1 VGARQRFGPE
11 IAESSLPPPGRH
23 ARKRRGH
30 EAAQTGDRAIT
41 IQSVPRPRPPFER
54 IALLLQGGG
63 ALGSYQAGVY
73 QALAEANLHPD
84 WVAGIS
90 IGAINSALIA
100 GNPPETR
107 VEKLRAFWETV
118 TKSPMGVPT
127 LKGLDFTSDI
137 QHQFV
142 NQLRSFGTLMFG
154 APDFF
159 KPRFP
164 PPIFTPSGNPGN
176 LAYYDVSP
184 LKALL
189 ERLVDFDR
197 INAKEM
203 RFSVGATNVKTG
215 NFIYF
220 DNDTHKV
227 GSQHV
232 IASGSLPPGFPAAEV
247 DGEFYWDGGV
257 VSNTPLQWM
266 LDSRPRADTLAFQID
281 LWSARG
287 DLPRDMVEVDVR
299 MKDIRY
305 SSRTRAGTD
314 QFRQMQALRRAT
326 AKILGDMP
334 PEQRQTPEAELL
346 AQEADTKVYNIIHT
360 IYRARKY
367 EGASKDY
374 EFSRR
379 TMEEHWAS
387 GYEDMTRTLEHPEVL
402 ERPTSPDGV
411 FTFDLA
417 LQARKETEK

>member
-1 VGARQRFGPE
+1 
-11 IAESSLPPPGRH
+11 
-23 ARKRRGH
+23 
-30 EAAQTGDRAIT
+30 
-41 IQSVPRPRPPFER
+41 VPRPRPPFER

-100 GNPPETR
+100 GNPPEQR
-107 VEKLRAFWETV
+107 VEKLRTFWETI
-118 TKSPMGVPT
+118 TRSPLGVPMM
-127 LKGLDFTSDI
+127 KGFDFGSDMER
-137 QHQFV
+137 QFV
-142 NQLRSFGTLMFG
+142 NQLGSFATLMFG
-154 APDFF
+154 APEFF
-159 KPRFP
+159 KPRIP
-164 PPIFTPSGNPGN
+164 PPIFTPAGNPGN
-176 LAYYDVSP
+176 LAYYDVAP

-220 DNDTHKV
+220 DNDTHTI
-227 GSQHV
+227 GPQHV

-257 VSNTPLQWM
+257 VSNTPLQWV
-266 LDSRPRADTLAFQID
+266 LDAYPRADTLAFQID

-287 DLPRDMVEVDVR
+287 DLPRDMIEVDTR

-326 AKILGDMP
+326 AKVLADMP
-334 PEQRQTPEAELL
+334 PELRQTPEAELL
-346 AQEADTKVYNIIHT
+346 AREGDTKVYNIIHT
-360 IYRARKY
+360 IYRARRY
-367 EGASKDY
+367 EGASKDF

-379 TMEEHWAS
+379 TMEEHWES
-387 GYEDMTRTLEHPEVL
+387 GYSDMTRSLEHPEVL
-402 ERPTSPDGV
+402 QRPESPDGV

-417 LQARKETEK
+417 LQGRKEPQK

>member
-1 VGARQRFGPE
+1 LP
-11 IAESSLPPPGRH
+11 SSGRH
-23 ARKRRGH
+23 ARSHAAVPHH
-30 EAAQTGDRAIT
+30 EGESAIS

-73 QALAEANLHPD
+73 QALSEANLHPD

-107 VEKLRAFWETV
+107 VEKLRTFWETI
-118 TKSPMGVPT
+118 TRSPLGVPMM
-127 LKGLDFTSDI
+127 KGFDFSSDMER
-137 QHQFV
+137 QFV
-142 NQLRSFGTLMFG
+142 NQLGSFATLMFG
-154 APDFF
+154 APEFF

-164 PPIFTPSGNPGN
+164 PPIFTPAGNPGN
-176 LAYYDVSP
+176 LAYYDVAP

-220 DNDTHKV
+220 DNDTHTI
-227 GSQHV
+227 GPQHV

-257 VSNTPLQWM
+257 VSNTPLQWV
-266 LDSRPRADTLAFQID
+266 LDAYPRADTLAFQID

-287 DLPRDMVEVDVR
+287 DLPRDMIEVDTR

-326 AKILGDMP
+326 AKILADMP
-334 PEQRQTPEAELL
+334 PELRQTPEAELL
-346 AQEADTKVYNIIHT
+346 AQQADSKVYNIIHT
-360 IYRARKY
+360 IYRARRY

-379 TMEEHWAS
+379 TMEEHWES
-387 GYEDMTRTLEHPEVL
+387 GYSDMTRSLEHPEVL
-402 ERPTSPDGV
+402 QRPESPDGV

-417 LQARKETEK
+417 LQGRKEPQK